1 MDQLDVAAAG
11 VDEVLDELDE
21 LDESEEPDFSLDE
34 LDEDD
39 SDDDELDDSVLLELP
54 ALVFLP
60 DSRLSVR

>member
-11 VDEVLDELDE
+11 VDEVLDELE
-21 LDESEEPDFSLDE
+21 ESDEPDFSVDE
-34 LDEDD
+34 LD
-39 SDDDELDDSVLLELP
+39 SDDDELDDSVVLLELA

>member
-11 VDEVLDELDE
+11 VDEVLDELE
-21 LDESEEPDFSLDE
+21 ESDEPDFSVDE
-34 LDEDD
+34 LD
-39 SDDDELDDSVLLELP
+39 SDDDELDDSVLLLELA